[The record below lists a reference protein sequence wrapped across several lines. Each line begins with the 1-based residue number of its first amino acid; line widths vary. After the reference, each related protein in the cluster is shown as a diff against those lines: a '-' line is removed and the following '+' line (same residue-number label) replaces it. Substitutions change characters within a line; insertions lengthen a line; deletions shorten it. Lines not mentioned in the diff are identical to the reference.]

1 VKQQMILGF
10 GLALLCAGIAAQEPE
25 LVTTKPERSEATMSL
40 QTTVTGNQEQPR
52 VLYILPWQTPGDS
65 VIEFESM
72 HSLQEEAFAHIE
84 RDEFR
89 RKLNAEAV
97 LDQQILEQ
105 DEITP

>member
-1 VKQQMILGF
+1 MISGF
-10 GLALLCAGIAAQEPE
+10 VLALLCTGIAAQEPE
-25 LVTTKPERSEATMSL
+25 PITTQPERNEASISL
-40 QTTVTGNQEQPR
+40 QTTVTGNQEKPR
-52 VLYILPWQTPGDS
+52 VLYILPWQSPGDS

-97 LDQQILEQ
+97 LDQQTLEQ
-105 DEITP
+105 DEIAP